1 MSTALPPTAG
11 INGHSDPTLSTRT
24 LDFEHLLQERYSCRS
39 YLPTPVPRETIIDFL
54 ELAQRTASWCNSQP
68 WHATITSGEAMQR
81 FRSAL
86 LDRASS
92 PTVDRNTDFPF
103 PREYKGAYLDRRR
116 ECGFQLYES
125 VGIARGDRAAS
136 AKQSLEN
143 FRLFGAPHL
152 AIITTDEA
160 LGVYGAI
167 DCGAY
172 ISNFMLAARSFGVA
186 SIAQAALATQSSF
199 IRNYFSIP
207 QGRMMV
213 CGISFGFEDKR
224 HPANSFRT
232 RRADLNEAVTFID
245 D

>member
-1 MSTALPPTAG
+1 MSAALPPTVG
-11 INGHSDPTLSTRT
+11 VKEPGDQTLSTRT
-24 LDFEHLLQERYSCRS
+24 LDFEKLLQLRYSCRS
-39 YLPTPVPRETIIDFL
+39 YLPTEVPRETITDFL

-68 WHATITSGEAMQR
+68 WHATITCGEATQR
-81 FRSAL
+81 FRTEL
-86 LDRASS
+86 LDRASA
-92 PTVDRNTDFPF
+92 PAVDRNTDFPF

-160 LGVYGAI
+160 LGIYGAI

-199 IRNYFSIP
+199 IRSYFSVP

-213 CGISFGFEDKR
+213 CGISFGFEDQR

-232 RRADLNEAVTFID
+232 RRADLDEAVTFID

>member
-1 MSTALPPTAG
+1 MV
-11 INGHSDPTLSTRT
+11 STRT
-24 LDFEHLLQERYSCRS
+24 LDFEKLLQLRYSCRS
-39 YLPTPVPRETIIDFL
+39 YLPTQVPRETISDFL

-68 WHATITSGEAMQR
+68 WHATITSGEATQQ
-81 FRSAL
+81 FRTAL
-86 LDRASS
+86 LDRASA

-199 IRNYFSIP
+199 IRDYFSIP

-232 RRADLNEAVTFID
+232 RRANLDETVTFVD
-245 D
+245 N